1 MMLQVENLSKHFG
14 GVKAVDNVSFSLAEG
29 ELSSIIGPNGAGKST
44 LFNVLTGHLPKD
56 AGRVIFRGEDIS
68 SLPPHQI
75 CKKRIG
81 RSFQVI
87 NLFKRMTVFE
97 NIQTAVLA
105 GRPGGLS
112 FIRPAK
118 SMLRK
123 ETEEILENVGL
134 TGKES
139 ILASDLSHGG
149 QRQLELGIAL
159 ANKPEL
165 IFLDEPCAG
174 LAVEETKGMV
184 KLVQR
189 LAKEQGLTVL
199 LVEHKMDVV
208 FSISQKI
215 RVFYEGRIIFEGLP
229 EEVRKSEEVLRI
241 YLGEKD
247 E

>member
-29 ELSSIIGPNGAGKST
+29 DLSSIIGPNGAGKST
-44 LFNVLTGHLPKD
+44 LFNALTGYLTKD

-68 SLPPHQI
+68 ALPPHEI
-75 CKKRIG
+75 CRKRIG

-97 NIQTAVLA
+97 NIQTAILA
-105 GRPGGLS
+105 GRPGALS
-112 FIRPAK
+112 FVRPAK
-118 SMLRK
+118 SMVRK
-123 ETEEILENVGL
+123 ETEDILENVGL
-134 TGKES
+134 TEKES
-139 ILASDLSHGG
+139 VLASDLSHGG
-149 QRQLELGIAL
+149 QRQLELAIAL
-159 ANKPEL
+159 ANKPAL
-165 IFLDEPCAG
+165 VFLDEPCAG
-174 LAVEETKGMV
+174 LAVEETKSMV
-184 KLVQR
+184 KLIQR

-215 RVFYEGRIIFEGLP
+215 RVLYEGRLIFEGIP
-229 EEVRKSEEVLRI
+229 EEVKKSEEVLRV
-241 YLGEKD
+241 YLGETD

>member
-14 GVKAVDNVSFSLAEG
+14 GVKAVDNVSFSLVEG

-44 LFNVLTGHLPKD
+44 LFNVLTGHLTKD

-215 RVFYEGRIIFEGLP
+215 RVFYEGRIIFEGIP

>member
-1 MMLQVENLSKHFG
+1 
-14 GVKAVDNVSFSLAEG
+14 
-29 ELSSIIGPNGAGKST
+29 
-44 LFNVLTGHLPKD
+44 
-56 AGRVIFRGEDIS
+56 
-68 SLPPHQI
+68 LPPHQI

-215 RVFYEGRIIFEGLP
+215 RVFYEGRIIFEGIP

>member
-14 GVKAVDNVSFSLAEG
+14 GVKAVDNVSFSLEEG

-44 LFNVLTGHLPKD
+44 LFNVLTGYLTKD
-56 AGRVIFRGEDIS
+56 AGRVIFRGKDIS
-68 SLPPHQI
+68 ALPPHEI

-97 NIQTAVLA
+97 NIQTAILA

-118 SMLRK
+118 SMVRK
-123 ETEEILENVGL
+123 ETEDILENVGL
-134 TGKES
+134 IGKES

-165 IFLDEPCAG
+165 VFLDEPCAG
-174 LAVEETKGMV
+174 LAVEETKNMV
-184 KLVQR
+184 KLIQR

-215 RVFYEGRIIFEGLP
+215 RVLYEGRLIFEGIP

>member
-14 GVKAVDNVSFSLAEG
+14 GVRAVDNVSFSLAEG

-44 LFNVLTGHLPKD
+44 LFNALTGYLTKD
-56 AGRVIFRGEDIS
+56 RGRVIFRGEDIS
-68 SLPPHQI
+68 ALPSHEI
-75 CKKRIG
+75 CRKRIG
-81 RSFQVI
+81 RSFQLI
-87 NLFKRMTVFE
+87 NVFKRMSVFE
-97 NIQTAVLA
+97 NIQTAILA
-105 GRPGGLS
+105 GRPGRLS

-118 SMLRK
+118 SMVRK
-123 ETEEILENVGL
+123 ETEDILENVGL
-134 TGKES
+134 AGKES
-139 ILASDLSHGG
+139 MLASDLSYGG
-149 QRQLELGIAL
+149 QRQLELGITL

-174 LAVEETKGMV
+174 LAVEETKSMV
-184 KLVQR
+184 KLIQR

-215 RVFYEGRIIFEGLP
+215 RVLYEGRLIFEGIP
-229 EEVRKSEEVLRI
+229 EEVRRSEEVLRI

>member
-215 RVFYEGRIIFEGLP
+215 RVFYEGRIIFEGIP

>member
-29 ELSSIIGPNGAGKST
+29 ELSAIIGPNGAGKST

-56 AGRVIFRGEDIS
+56 AGRVIFRGKDIS
-68 SLPPHQI
+68 TLPPYEI
-75 CKKRIG
+75 CRKRIG

-97 NIQTAVLA
+97 NIQTAILA

-118 SMLRK
+118 SMVRK

-165 IFLDEPCAG
+165 VFLDEPCAG
-174 LAVEETKGMV
+174 LAVEETKNMV

-215 RVFYEGRIIFEGLP
+215 RVLYEGRLIFEGIP